1 MYEMNLTH
9 EIKTHNMKKY
19 LIIGGSKGISKAVVQ
34 QLSHRGD
41 FCYVISR
48 TTPDYDFN
56 GTHFALNVL
65 TEELPAIENL
75 DGLVYGIGTINL
87 KPFHRLQV
95 DDFQNDWQIN
105 VLGAVKV
112 VQHYLSQLKSA
123 EQASIVLFSSVAA
136 QRGMPFHASIGAA
149 KGAVEGL
156 VKSLAAELAPK
167 IRVNAIAPSIVDTPL
182 AAGILRNDT
191 IKENMIA
198 KHPLKRIL
206 NPEEVAKTA
215 VFLLGEDSHGIT
227 GQILVQDNGLISI
240 SN

>member
-1 MYEMNLTH
+1 
-9 EIKTHNMKKY
+9 MKKY
-19 LIIGGSKGISKAVVQ
+19 LIIGGSKGITKEVVK
-34 QLSHRGD
+34 QLSAQGD

-48 TTPDYDFN
+48 TTLDFPFK
-56 GTHFALNVL
+56 GTHFALNAL
-65 TEELPAIENL
+65 TDDLPALEPL
-75 DGLVYGIGTINL
+75 DGIVYGIGTINL
-87 KPFHRLQV
+87 KPFNRLSI
-95 DDFQNDWQIN
+95 DDFAHDWQVN
-105 VLGAVKV
+105 VVGAVKI
-112 VQHYLSQLKSA
+112 VQHYLPQLKLA
-123 EQASIVLFSSVAA
+123 NQASVVMFSSVAA

-191 IKENMIA
+191 IKENMVA

-206 NPEEVAKTA
+206 QPEDVAKTV
-215 VFLLGEDSHGIT
+215 VFLLNDSSNGIT
-227 GQILVQDNGLISI
+227 GQIFIQDNGLISI

>member
-1 MYEMNLTH
+1 
-9 EIKTHNMKKY
+9 MKKF
-19 LIIGGSKGISKAVVQ
+19 LIIGGSKGISKEVVK
-34 QLSHRGD
+34 QLSEKGD

-48 TTPDYDFN
+48 TAPDFTFN
-56 GTHFALNVL
+56 GTHFALNALTDTLPVL
-65 TEELPAIENL
+65 EDL

-87 KPFHRLQV
+87 KPFNRLNAE
-95 DDFQNDWQIN
+95 DFQNDWQVN
-105 VLGAVKV
+105 VMGAVKII
-112 VQHYLSQLKSA
+112 QHYLPQLKNA
-123 EQASIVLFSSVAA
+123 EQASIVMFSSVAA

-156 VKSLAAELAPK
+156 VKSLAAELVPK

-191 IKENMIA
+191 IKENMVA

-206 NPEEVAKTA
+206 QPQDVAKTT
-215 VFLLGEDSHGIT
+215 VFLLGEESNGIT
-227 GQILVQDNGLISI
+227 GQIFIQDNGLISI

>member
-1 MYEMNLTH
+1 
-9 EIKTHNMKKY
+9 MKKI
-19 LIIGGSKGISKAVVQ
+19 LIIGGSKGISKEVVK
-34 QLSHRGD
+34 QLSEKGD

-48 TTPDYDFN
+48 TAPDFTFN
-56 GTHFALNVL
+56 GTHFALNALTDTLPVL
-65 TEELPAIENL
+65 EDL

-87 KPFHRLQV
+87 KPFNRLNAE
-95 DDFQNDWQIN
+95 DFQNDWQVN
-105 VLGAVKV
+105 VMGAVKII
-112 VQHYLSQLKSA
+112 QHYLPQLKNA
-123 EQASIVLFSSVAA
+123 EQASIVMFSSVAA

-156 VKSLAAELAPK
+156 VKSLAAELVPK

-206 NPEEVAKTA
+206 QPQDVAKTT
-215 VFLLGEDSHGIT
+215 VFLLGEESNGIT
-227 GQILVQDNGLISI
+227 GQIFIQDNGLISI

>member
-1 MYEMNLTH
+1 
-9 EIKTHNMKKY
+9 MKKY
-19 LIIGGSKGISKAVVQ
+19 LIIGGSKGITKEVVK
-34 QLSHRGD
+34 QLSAQGD

-48 TTPDYDFN
+48 TAPDFPFN
-56 GTHFALNVL
+56 GTHFALNAL
-65 TEELPAIENL
+65 TDDLPTLEPL
-75 DGLVYGIGTINL
+75 DGIVYGIGTINL
-87 KPFHRLQV
+87 KPFNRLSI
-95 DDFQNDWQIN
+95 DDFAQDWQVN

-112 VQHYLSQLKSA
+112 VQHYLPQLKLA
-123 EQASIVLFSSVAA
+123 NKASVVMFSSVAA

-191 IKENMIA
+191 IKENMVA

-206 NPEEVAKTA
+206 QPEDVAKTV
-215 VFLLGEDSHGIT
+215 VFLLNDSSNGIT
-227 GQILVQDNGLISI
+227 GQIFIQDNGLISI